1 VYFQTQRKASSPAT
15 SSGSLDGHIKLC
27 EIATWNAELQKAVLT
42 TLTNGAPQM
51 DIAENIEVPE
61 GSTDDDKVVGVFN
74 GRRVPIS
81 NLTCAQHLAI
91 EGVAKESKAIRTGRI
106 EAMTM
111 TVEGET
117 VDVWISK
124 RMIKGDEFLVLM
136 EGEKPGKQLAQLR
149 VDDCYNEA
157 LSVMKQT
164 MTEYTSGKLN
174 KVEIK
179 LRKDQLAEQFKKTK
193 DAKPDTDTTAGPPKN
208 KSITFAEPLATVVGS
223 SPQPSQAKASQAK
236 ASQAK
241 APAPAPQAKAPPRA
255 PTQTEPSIDVNALMS
270 SMLDDTEEFDSFD

>member
-1 VYFQTQRKASSPAT
+1 MYFQTQRKASSPAT

-149 VDDCYNEA
+149 VDTCYNAA

-164 MTEYTSGKLN
+164 MAEYTSGKLN

-179 LRKDQLAEQFKKTK
+179 LRKDQLAEQFKKNERCQAGHRHHRGPAQKQEHHVRRTTRHRGGFIAAAVSGQGVSGQGISGQGPRPGASGQGAAPCT
-193 DAKPDTDTTAGPPKN
+193 DANRALDRRERVDEQHAGRHRR
-208 KSITFAEPLATVVGS
+208 V
-223 SPQPSQAKASQAK
+223 
-236 ASQAK
+236 
-241 APAPAPQAKAPPRA
+241 
-255 PTQTEPSIDVNALMS
+255 
-270 SMLDDTEEFDSFD
+270 

>member
-1 VYFQTQRKASSPAT
+1 
-15 SSGSLDGHIKLC
+15 
-27 EIATWNAELQKAVLT
+27 
-42 TLTNGAPQM
+42 M

-149 VDDCYNEA
+149 VDACYNEA

-179 LRKDQLAEQFKKTK
+179 LRKDQLAEQFKKRK
-193 DAKPDTDTTAGPPKN
+193 M
-208 KSITFAEPLATVVGS
+208 
-223 SPQPSQAKASQAK
+223 PSRT
-236 ASQAK
+236 
-241 APAPAPQAKAPPRA
+241 PTPPRA
-255 PTQTEPSIDVNALMS
+255 RPKTRASRSPNHSPPWWVHRRSRLRPRRLRPRHLRPRPPPRRLRPRRRPVHRRKPSPR
-270 SMLDDTEEFDSFD
+270 